1 MSIVEELLQK
11 ESALCGNQFGMIIFH
26 KFTLSL
32 FRHQKVDW
40 KAMQE
45 KEGKKRKLFSG
56 LVGKSTFY
64 SFSCLREYGTN
75 NNVGLNNFCSDQASG
90 GSDVKR
96 SKKEKKSK
104 KQRQSSEST
113 W

>member
-1 MSIVEELLQK
+1 MLCCQQGNYFSLATSKGGSRALEALWQSVDVKCRMTIAEELLQK
-11 ESALCGNQFGMIIFH
+11 EAALTGNQFGLIIFH

-56 LVGKSTFY
+56 LVGKLAFY
-64 SFSCLREYGTN
+64 LIFLR
-75 NNVGLNNFCSDQASG
+75 
-90 GSDVKR
+90 
-96 SKKEKKSK
+96 
-104 KQRQSSEST
+104 T
-113 W
+113 WMSHG